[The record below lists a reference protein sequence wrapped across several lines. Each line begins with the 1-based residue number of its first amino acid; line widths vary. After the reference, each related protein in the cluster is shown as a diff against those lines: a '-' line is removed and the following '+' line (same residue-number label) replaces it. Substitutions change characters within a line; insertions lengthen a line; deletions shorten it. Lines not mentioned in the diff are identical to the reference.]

1 MKRRPPQSTRTDT
14 LFPFTTLFRSF
25 ERGFLFVDQRDDDL
39 AVTRNIGAPDKR
51 VIPVQYAGLHH
62 GVARNL
68 QRIMFSAA
76 EQGGG
81 NGKAALPLQRLYRET
96 CRDPSVQRD
105 FNDIL
110 CDLLRTSEIG
120 ADDIIRRSADR
131 LVG

>member
-1 MKRRPPQSTRTDT
+1 MIAIGRIEADHRAFPPEV
-14 LFPFTTLFRSF
+14 F
-25 ERGFLFVDQRDDDL
+25 ERGFLVVDQRDDDL

-81 NGKAALPLQRLYRET
+81 NGTAALPLQRLYRRSEERRGGNDCVST
-96 CRDPSVQRD
+96 CRSRWAPV
-105 FNDIL
+105 
-110 CDLLRTSEIG
+110 
-120 ADDIIRRSADR
+120 A
-131 LVG
+131 

>member
-1 MKRRPPQSTRTDT
+1 MIAIGRIEADHRAFPPEV
-14 LFPFTTLFRSF
+14 F
-25 ERGFLFVDQRDDDL
+25 ERGFLVVDQRDDDL

-81 NGKAALPLQRLYRET
+81 NGKARSEEH
-96 CRDPSVQRD
+96 
-105 FNDIL
+105 
-110 CDLLRTSEIG
+110 TSELQSLMRISY
-120 ADDIIRRSADR
+120 AVFCLKKKRENAKKKHNSRT
-131 LVG
+131 